1 MVIKHSTEKY
11 QNVTGASKRLTVHP
25 ETIKRLCRNGELPAA
40 KFGNAW
46 LILCEDLDEFARTY
60 VPRRGA
66 RSKINS

>member
-1 MVIKHSTEKY
+1 M
-11 QNVTGASKRLTVHP
+11 HP

-46 LILCEDLDEFARTY
+46 LILRKDLDEFARTY

-66 RSKINS
+66 RSKINY

>member
-1 MVIKHSTEKY
+1 MVIKLLTEKY
-11 QNVTGASKRLTVHP
+11 QNVTEASKRLTVHP

-46 LILCEDLDEFARTY
+46 LILRKDLDEFARTY